1 MRTMNCYYLD
11 DVEDF
16 TLIIGEVERIKA
28 VYRSMVKAWERGVSI
43 DMKPMLYDARDSEHF
58 PKFRVGEIYGIF
70 ISSED
75 FHVINADTVL
85 RYMLNVIDGKLY
97 VPHEFKN

>member
-28 VYRSMVKAWERGVSI
+28 VYRSMVKAWERGVSN
-43 DMKPMLYDARDSEHF
+43 MKPMLYDARNSEYF

-70 ISSED
+70 ISSEN
-75 FHVINADTVL
+75 FRVINADTVL
-85 RYMLNVIDGKLY
+85 RYMLDEIDGKLY
-97 VPHEFKN
+97 VPYEFFN